1 MSTFTS
7 SETKQET
14 FSGVA
19 AIEKFR
25 ELVDGIHIAMLVTSD
40 PYQQVMDGR
49 PMGTQDIQDDGSI
62 WFFTQR
68 DTAKVSEIV
77 TESHVAVSYADTKKN
92 SYVFAR
98 GDATIVEDH
107 AKATELWNPMM
118 QAWFDSPEDPE
129 LVLIRVHVDSAE
141 YWTSA
146 GGRAVSLMR
155 IGAKALGAD
164 KVSEGDMGH
173 LEM

>member
-7 SETKQET
+7 SDTKQET
-14 FSGVA
+14 YTGHA

-25 ELVDGIHIAMLVTSD
+25 DLVDGIHIAMLVTSD

-68 DTAKVSEIV
+68 DSTKVSEIV
-77 TESHVAVSYADTKKN
+77 TESHVAVSYADPKKN

-98 GDATIVEDH
+98 GDATIVEDRDK
-107 AKATELWNPMM
+107 AKELWNPMM
-118 QAWFDSPEDPE
+118 EAWFDSPEDPD
-129 LVLIRVHVDSAE
+129 LVMIRVHVDSAE
-141 YWTSA
+141 FWTSA

-155 IGAKALGAD
+155 IGAKAFGA
-164 KVSEGDMGH
+164 KNVSEGDMGH
-173 LEM
+173 LEL